1 VREGVRVTNLKGW
14 GELGKNGC
22 GEEKLVN
29 EMGVGKERKERK
41 EEHGELE
48 WVADGRRGGIRSVC
62 WSEKRYRKE
71 KEKVRIRKTK
81 GLGKNKGRGGTM
93 EELKELNWKKCKMAE
108 GMRKMKE

>member
-14 GELGKNGC
+14 SELGKNGC
-22 GEEKLVN
+22 GEEKFVN
-29 EMGVGKERKERK
+29 EIGVGKERKERK

-48 WVADGRRGGIRSVC
+48 WVDDRRRGGIRSVC
-62 WSEKRYRKE
+62 WSEKRCGKE

-93 EELKELNWKKCKMAE
+93 EELKELKRKECKMA
-108 GMRKMKE
+108 GKVKR

>member
-1 VREGVRVTNLKGW
+1 MTNLKGW

-62 WSEKRYRKE
+62 
-71 KEKVRIRKTK
+71 
-81 GLGKNKGRGGTM
+81 
-93 EELKELNWKKCKMAE
+93 
-108 GMRKMKE
+108 